1 MPRPKD
7 TTAIVTYGDHE
18 IITPENKLSVAVAK
32 TPGQSGDDPIARA
45 EKALADLSN
54 QFASWM
60 DAECDRLDKARLELA
75 KNPDASSKDALF
87 HAAHDIKGEAATFG
101 FPAVASAAQSLC
113 RLIEHAPDIARVPVA
128 TDRPTRGRGAR
139 DPSRVCA
146 FRRETARNYVDQTAT
161 RRDRRVSG
169 SRKSRSS
176 RGSRAAQGAPDRA

>member
-18 IITPENKLSVAVAK
+18 IITPENKLSVAVSK

-45 EKALADLSN
+45 EKALADLST

-75 KNPDASSKDALF
+75 KNPDASSKDVLF

-101 FPAVASAAQSLC
+101 FPASSRRALSSRSHSASIQLANWFERSASAFS
-113 RLIEHAPDIARVPVA
+113 ARAMGSSPLWPGVF
-128 TDRPTRGRGAR
+128 D
-139 DPSRVCA
+139 
-146 FRRETARNYVDQTAT
+146 TAT
-161 RRDRRVSG
+161 LNLFSGVMIVHDRR
-169 SRKSRSS
+169 R
-176 RGSRAAQGAPDRA
+176 